1 MKRWTCVLAINSQA
15 YQDFCSEDVEEQV
28 WTLDPTLGLAT
39 MKKLNAVA
47 AAVDVVVVAVAVA
60 AAAVVVVVV

>member
-1 MKRWTCVLAINSQA
+1 MLAINSQA

-39 MKKLNAVA
+39 MKKLNALA
-47 AAVDVVVVAVAVA
+47 AAVDVVVVAVA
-60 AAAVVVVVV
+60 AAAVV